1 MPRNAALKQSE
12 LTRYAKALSAAG
24 VSEWRVIA
32 HPNGSHEII
41 VGSLEQDSSAELRRA
56 LDAATGVA

>member
-1 MPRNAALKQSE
+1 MGNAALKQSD

-41 VGSLEQDSSAELRRA
+41 VSSEQDASADLRRA